1 MITSEKFIG
10 VDADLETS
18 LFEYGLLV
26 SIEPDNSGEYMCIY
40 HVGGDN
46 YDVSY
51 ITEDFLYEKMEETWF
66 DKKQLLID
74 NTISEEN
81 FENNEFVFKLDCVL
95 QYTNYMNIFDI
106 AQYPFDKE
114 QVIEFINKQ

>member
-10 VDADLETS
+10 TDADLETS

-26 SIEPDNSGEYMCIY
+26 SAEPDNSGEYMCIY

-66 DKKQLLID
+66 DKNSSLVIQVLKKKNGLIQNLLI
-74 NTISEEN
+74 
-81 FENNEFVFKLDCVL
+81 
-95 QYTNYMNIFDI
+95 NYQI
-106 AQYPFDKE
+106 Y
-114 QVIEFINKQ
+114 